1 MLLMGKGIVFKKRIG
16 DRINSD
22 VIEKL
27 FVLKNS
33 DNMNCFMELFIIV
46 LEEVVVCLE
55 WIINLGKIKLGKNL
69 DEIFYINLIDYI
81 YLVIER
87 YE

>member
-1 MLLMGKGIVFKKRIG
+1 MGKGIVFKKRIG

-55 WIINLGKIKLGKNL
+55 
-69 DEIFYINLIDYI
+69 
-81 YLVIER
+81 
-87 YE
+87 